1 MAISEDQ
8 IEGVLEVTGTT
19 VDEQYNMLDAM
30 GATVTDMKDYVS
42 DSVSDPDRVEEAA
55 FLTFKMAMEE
65 SRKNYDDVKEFAKD
79 RQDELEPVYEAIRE
93 QQGINDDIQWME
105 GYVRDGLEGM
115 RDRRREFED
124 EWGL

>member
-8 IEGVLEVTGTT
+8 IEDVLEVTGTT

-42 DSVSDPDRVEEAA
+42 DSVSDPDRVKEAA

-65 SRKNYDDVKEFAKD
+65 SRKNYDDVKEFAED
-79 RQDELEPVYEAIRE
+79 RQDELGPVYEAIRE
-93 QQGINDDIQWME
+93 QQGVNDDIQWME
-105 GYVRDGLEGM
+105 GYVEDGLEGM

-124 EWGL
+124 KWGL

>member
-42 DSVSDPDRVEEAA
+42 DSVSDPDRVKEAA

-105 GYVRDGLEGM
+105 GYVEDGLEGM

-124 EWGL
+124 KWGL